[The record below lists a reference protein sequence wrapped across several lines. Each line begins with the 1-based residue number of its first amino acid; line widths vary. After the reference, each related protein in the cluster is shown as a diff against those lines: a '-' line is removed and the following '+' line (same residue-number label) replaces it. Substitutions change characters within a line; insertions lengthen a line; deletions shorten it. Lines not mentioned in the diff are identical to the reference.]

1 VLREAAGDRFG
12 RLELSAIGTFVVT
25 GKRRAGTE
33 DLIARRGWTGIEVE
47 QVWQMP
53 TVFIGSP
60 DQIRA
65 DLRARHERHERHE
78 RFGLSYLVA
87 GEDSQPALAEVISGL

>member
-1 VLREAAGDRFG
+1 
-12 RLELSAIGTFVVT
+12 
-25 GKRRAGTE
+25 
-33 DLIARRGWTGIEVE
+33 
-47 QVWQMP
+47 MP

-65 DLRARHERHERHE
+65 DLRERQE

-87 GEDSQPALAEVISGL
+87 GEDSQGALAEVIGGL